1 MSLRQGS
8 KCGSARGS
16 AWAEVEGARMHRVQE
31 RKENKMNGSKHRFTG
46 GSIAAGCMVLMIQTA
61 ASGAGLL
68 IADGGL
74 GGVLEIREHSVQ
86 VTINNGIAVTEVT
99 QVFCNTENRQVEAL
113 YTFPVPKDASLA
125 NFSMWIN
132 GKEMVG
138 EVVEK
143 QRAREIYDS
152 YKRVRRD
159 PGLLEQKD
167 YKTFEMRIFPI
178 GPKADQKVQICYYQ
192 ELDSDH
198 DWVTYVYPLAT
209 QTRKDVSSRTTGRFS
224 FALQARSQVPIV
236 QVESPSHG
244 NEMAVARHGETQIQ
258 ASLET
263 KSGDLNRDVVV
274 ACHVSRPHTG
284 IDMIASRR
292 PGEDGYFCLTLTAGE
307 ELAKETSGMDY
318 VFIIDSSGSMAD
330 DGKLVLSRNSVE
342 AFIRSLGKDDR
353 FEIITFNVSP
363 HPLFKSLTN
372 TGEESA
378 AKAASFLVSQEARG
392 GTMMKPALEV
402 AYKYADSARTLNVVI
417 LSDGMTEQAE
427 SRTLL
432 EMIKSRPSNARVFC
446 VGVGNEVN
454 RPLLEQMADD
464 SGGLASFLSPG
475 DNFER
480 QAQSFRRKLT
490 RPAATNI
497 RVSIEGMETFDV
509 EPLLVPN
516 LFHGTP
522 VRMYGRYRGQGPGKA
537 VVRAVVEGQEIVSS
551 ADLKFPETENA
562 NPEIERMWAWHKV
575 QRLLKEGD
583 RAGSHATVANE
594 VVRLGEAYSIVT
606 QYTSFLVLENDAEYQ
621 RWKIDRRNVLRS
633 QRDRDSQQ
641 KLIADFEA
649 IRSKAMADLGPRD
662 GGTEPL
668 TVTPPTAP
676 LGGQQMVSTGTPPP
690 PPSRPGDINLQP
702 RGGGPVGPLGVA
714 GIAVLTVMEWR
725 RRRRGAA

>member
-1 MSLRQGS
+1 
-8 KCGSARGS
+8 
-16 AWAEVEGARMHRVQE
+16 
-31 RKENKMNGSKHRFTG
+31 MNGSKHRRMG
-46 GSIAAGCMVLMIQTA
+46 GSIAAGCMILMIQTA

-74 GGVLEIREHSVQ
+74 GGVLEICEHNVQ

-99 QVFCNTENRQVEAL
+99 QVFRNTENRQVEAL
-113 YTFPVPKDASLA
+113 YTFPVPKDASVA

-167 YKTFEMRIFPI
+167 FKTFEMRIFPI

-192 ELDSDH
+192 ELDYDH
-198 DWVTYVYPLAT
+198 DWATYVYPLAT
-209 QTRKDVSSRTTGRFS
+209 QTRKDINSKTTGRFS

-236 QVESPSHG
+236 EVESPSHG
-244 NEMAVARHGETQIQ
+244 DQMAVARHGETQIQ

-330 DGKLVLSRNSVE
+330 DGKLALSRNSVE

-363 HPLFKSLTN
+363 HSLFKSLTT
-372 TGEESA
+372 TGEEST
-378 AKAASFLVSQEARG
+378 AKASSFLASQEARG

-402 AYKYADSARTLNVVI
+402 AYKYADPARTLNVVI
-417 LSDGMTEQAE
+417 FSDGMTEQAE

-432 EMIKSRPSNARVFC
+432 EMIKSRPGNARVFC

-497 RVSIEGMETFDV
+497 RVSIEGVETFDV
-509 EPLLVPN
+509 EPPLVPN
-516 LFHGTP
+516 LFHGAP
-522 VRMYGRYRGQGPGKA
+522 ARMYGRYRGQGPGKA
-537 VVRAVVEGQEIVSS
+537 VVRAAVEGQEIVSS
-551 ADLKFPETENA
+551 VDLKFPDAEDA

-583 RAGSHATVANE
+583 RAGSHAAVANE
-594 VVRLGEAYSIVT
+594 IVRLGEAYSIVT
-606 QYTSFLVLENDAEYQ
+606 EYTSFLVLENDAEYQ

-649 IRSKAMADLGPRD
+649 IRNKAMADLGPRD
-662 GGTEPL
+662 GGVEPL
-668 TVTPPTAP
+668 TMTPPTAP
-676 LGGQQMVSTGTPPP
+676 LGGQQMVSTGAPPP
-690 PPSRPGDINLQP
+690 PPSGPGDISLRP

-714 GIAVLTVMEWR
+714 GIAFLAVMEWR

>member
-1 MSLRQGS
+1 
-8 KCGSARGS
+8 
-16 AWAEVEGARMHRVQE
+16 
-31 RKENKMNGSKHRFTG
+31 MNRSGYRYMG
-46 GSIAAGCMVLMIQTA
+46 GSIAVGCVVLMIQTA

-99 QVFCNTENRQVEAL
+99 QVFRNTEDRQVEAL
-113 YTFPVPKDASLA
+113 YTFPVPKDASVA

-143 QRAREIYDS
+143 QKAREIYDS

-192 ELDSDH
+192 ELDYDH
-198 DWVTYVYPLAT
+198 DWATYVYPLAT
-209 QTRKDVSSRTTGRFS
+209 QTRKDVNSKTTGRFS
-224 FALQARSQVPIV
+224 FSLQARSQVPIV

-244 NEMAVARHGETQIQ
+244 GEMAVAQHGETQIQ

-274 ACHVSRPHTG
+274 AYHVSRPHTG

-292 PGEDGYFCLTLTAGE
+292 PGEDGYFCLTLTAGK
-307 ELAKETSGMDY
+307 ELAKETSVMDY

-330 DGKLVLSRNSVE
+330 DGKLAISRNSVE

-363 HPLFKSLTN
+363 HPLFRSLADA
-372 TGEESA
+372 GEENK

-392 GTMMKPALEV
+392 GTTMKPALEV
-402 AYKYADSARTLNVVI
+402 AYRYADPARTLNVVI

-432 EMIKSRPSNARVFC
+432 EMIKSRPGNARVFC

-454 RPLLEQMADD
+454 RPLLEQMADE
-464 SGGLASFLSPG
+464 SGGLALFLSPG

-490 RPAATNI
+490 RPAATSI
-497 RVSIEGMETFDV
+497 RVSIEGVETFDV
-509 EPLLVPN
+509 EPPLVPS

-522 VRMYGRYRGQGPGKA
+522 ARMYGRYRGHGPGKA
-537 VVRAVVEGQEIVSS
+537 VVRAMVEGQEIVSS
-551 ADLKFPETENA
+551 VDLKFPEAENA
-562 NPEIERMWAWHKV
+562 NPEIERMWASHKV

-594 VVRLGEAYSIVT
+594 IARLGEAYSIVT

-621 RWKIDRRNVLRS
+621 RWKIDRRNALRS
-633 QRDRDSQQ
+633 RRDRDSQQ
-641 KLIADFEA
+641 KVIADFEA
-649 IRSKAMADLGPRD
+649 IRKKAIADLGPGE
-662 GGTEPL
+662 GGAEPL
-668 TVTPPTAP
+668 TLAAAAAP
-676 LGGQQMVSTGTPPP
+676 VDGQQGVSTGSPTPS
-690 PPSRPGDINLQP
+690 PSRPGDLNLQP

-714 GIAVLTVMEWR
+714 GVAALAVMEWR
-725 RRRRGAA
+725 RRHRGAA